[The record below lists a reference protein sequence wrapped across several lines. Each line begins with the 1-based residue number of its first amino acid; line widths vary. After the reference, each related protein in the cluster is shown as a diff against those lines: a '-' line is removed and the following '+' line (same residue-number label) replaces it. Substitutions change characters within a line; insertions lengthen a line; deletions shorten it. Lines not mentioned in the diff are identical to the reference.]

1 MGDRRRFPAAEG
13 LLTHLSPSRE
23 EPLVAE
29 VLGLCLSIAFPPW
42 ASVSLPAHWGSW
54 SLSPSKLG
62 IGRVEF
68 RGAHIWRDT
77 MSKIPTSEG
86 SMGLQVGEALGLGTC
101 PTASC
106 STCRW
111 VSALHTGEARIRV
124 RCVTLSLPL
133 TSLSLAVCLSSR
145 DDDSYFMGLYWGL
158 RGTGRSS

>member
-23 EPLVAE
+23 GPLVAE

-42 ASVSLPAHWGSW
+42 ASVSLPAHWWSW

-86 SMGLQVGEALGLGTC
+86 SVGLQVGEALGLGTC